1 MPVTKEALEDAIKRI
16 AMTPDGELLNL
27 YLQNELQMLPPFHD
41 DGALQADY
49 GRRSFA
55 ARLKGL
61 MDQATSESRN
71 GGSGDSTSSGIV
83 KLVVSSGVGPAS
95 GGSRRS
101 RRRG

>member
-1 MPVTKEALEDAIKRI
+1 MAITKEALEEAIKRI
-16 AMTPDGELLNL
+16 ALTSDGELLNL
-27 YLQNELQMLPPFHD
+27 YLQNELQTLPPRND

-61 MDQATSESRN
+61 MDQATAESRN
-71 GGSGDSTSSGIV
+71 VSGGEHSGIV
-83 KLVVSSGVGPAS
+83 KLVVSTGGGPANS
-95 GGSRRS
+95 ASRRS